1 MKFFENYFSYVGA
14 SEAPTI
20 YHRWSAISMLGA
32 LLCRS
37 TWLPFG
43 HGKIYPNQYLMLMG
57 SPGTRKGTAI
67 GIAENLLRDTGFS
80 RFAPDRLSK
89 ERFLMEIKPR
99 DLDLLDTDL
108 ESLTLDSP
116 GEIYVIADEF
126 ADFVGQG
133 GMEFMTMLTK
143 LWDNKDRY
151 EHPKIHGK
159 SIIVTKPTV
168 NILAGNTAQGLSLA
182 IPTEA
187 LGNGFMSRIIFIY
200 SEPTGRKITFP
211 KAVDMDAKDVLLYQ
225 LEDIKESIQGPMIVS
240 GEAEALLERMYT
252 EYKTVDD
259 HRFKHYGTRRFT
271 HLLKL
276 CIIFAASDSRL
287 GITAEDALNAN
298 TLLYYTELRMP
309 KALGEFGKSRYSDV
323 SHDILESL
331 GNATRP
337 YTMNEIFKLVSKD
350 LTKITELS
358 DILKNLLAA
367 EKIQVVT
374 VKGKQGYM
382 TRVSETKRWDAS
394 LLNESFLTAE
404 ELF

>member
-211 KAVDMDAKDVLLYQ
+211 KAVDMDAKDILLYQ

-323 SHDILESL
+323 SHDIIESL

>member
-1 MKFFENYFSYVGA
+1 MKFFENYFSYVGN

-67 GIAENLLRDTGFS
+67 GIAENLLRDTGFN

-99 DLDLLDTDL
+99 DLDLIDSDL

-225 LEDIKESIQGPMIVS
+225 LEDIKESVQGAMSVS
-240 GEAEALLERMYT
+240 KEAEALLERMYT

>member
-211 KAVDMDAKDVLLYQ
+211 KAVDVDAKDVLLYQ

-337 YTMNEIFKLVSKD
+337 YTMSDIFKIVSKD

>member
-323 SHDILESL
+323 SHDIIESL

-337 YTMNEIFKLVSKD
+337 YTMSDIFKIVSKD

>member
-1 MKFFENYFSYVGA
+1 MRFFDNYFKYVGA
-14 SEAPTI
+14 SEAPAI

-67 GIAENLLRDTGFS
+67 GIAENLLRDLGYT

-89 ERFLMEIKPR
+89 ERFLIELKPR
-99 DLDLLDTDL
+99 DLDTLDADL
-108 ESLTLDSP
+108 ESLVIDSP
-116 GEIYVIADEF
+116 AEIYVIADEF

-143 LWDNKDRY
+143 LWDNKQRY

-159 SIIVTKPTV
+159 SIIIDRPTV
-168 NILAGNTAQGLSLA
+168 NILAGNTAQGLALS

-187 LGNGFMSRIIFIY
+187 LGNGFMSRIIFIH

-211 KAVDMDAKDVLLYQ
+211 MAIGDHANETLLTQ
-225 LEDIKESIQGPMIVS
+225 LREIDENVKGPMDIS
-240 GEAEALLERMYT
+240 EEARVILDRMYK
-252 EYKTVDD
+252 EYGGVDD
-259 HRFKHYGTRRFT
+259 PRFKHYGTRRFT

-276 CIIFAASDSRL
+276 CIILAASDIRL
-287 GITAEDALNAN
+287 EITAEDALNAN

-309 KALGEFGKSRYSDV
+309 KALGEYGKSKYSDV

-331 GNATRP
+331 SSAVKP
-337 YTMNEIFKLVSKD
+337 LTMNEIFKLVSKD
-350 LTKITELS
+350 LSKVTELA

-367 EKIQVVT
+367 EKIQIVNVR
-374 VKGKQGYM
+374 GKQGYM
-382 TRVSETKRWDAS
+382 TRVNETKRWDPS
-394 LLNESFLTAE
+394 LLNESFLTEE